1 RRRALKTE
9 KAAEAFLR
17 PGGFSLIVSFFPLAH
32 AEGVERWLVDRC
44 RRGESLIGLIG
55 GERFPGHRPEQS
67 IHFALVVAHLLQLSL
82 NLRDHPVRRLSTMT
96 HVDRAIV
103 SIILGPRIIT
113 PSRIPVPVVPV
124 VVTATDQL
132 YPVVTRPIP
141 TLVVP
146 FRTIRAEYFILR
158 TLPRS

>member
-1 RRRALKTE
+1 THV
-9 KAAEAFLR
+9 
-17 PGGFSLIVSFFPLAH
+17 VSPL
-32 AEGVERWLVDRC
+32 V
-44 RRGESLIGLIG
+44 
-55 GERFPGHRPEQS
+55 
-67 IHFALVVAHLLQLSL
+67 QLSL
-82 NLRDHPVRRLSTMT
+82 NVRDHPVRRLSTMT

-124 VVTATDQL
+124 IVTAADQL

-158 TLPRS
+158 TLPLITSLNPIVLVVGNCRNLLRFWLRTKIDRKSVV